1 MIQSFRSKE
10 KHSHHTA
17 TTNHYQK
24 HIHAYHSTDTL
35 ALWLSS
41 SSRLPS
47 FSSSLQTHWQRTHGY
62 CWTIHSITQSLSHLY
77 PPLPFCT
84 LPSLPLLFP
93 PSHNR
98 TCSKPQTGRQH
109 GFEVLYEKEGGHC
122 HDGLGKRRKDTPTR
136 RETARPSDEGK
147 ELVGD
152 WRKLRV
158 VYKWQSQD
166 TRCHDM

>member
-1 MIQSFRSKE
+1 MSVKTQYDPIIQIERE
-10 KHSHHTA
+10 AQPPHSHHQSLPETHTCIPLHRHTGSLA
-17 TTNHYQK
+17 LFLLTPSLLLFFPPNTLTTNPWVLLNHTLN
-24 HIHAYHSTDTL
+24 HSV
-35 ALWLSS
+35 
-41 SSRLPS
+41 
-47 FSSSLQTHWQRTHGY
+47 
-62 CWTIHSITQSLSHLY
+62 TQS
-77 PPLPFCT
+77 PT
-84 LPSLPLLFP
+84 PSLPLLFP